1 MSRFGWAYVNDVITG
16 SAAAGGPTNSVQ
28 FNSGSGVFSGSSN
41 FMFNP
46 TTNTVTL
53 LGTLSGSSLIISA
66 SAISASA
73 YYGVSGSGGGT
84 PGGADTYLQYNS
96 GSTFA
101 GKSNLTFNYT
111 TNTLRLTGTMNAESF
126 TGSVSGAVGYFDTIV
141 LGRTSTSSSITLN
154 STNHIVAVNTAT
166 ATASVVLSLPN
177 GTGLP
182 SGKHYVIKDEGG
194 NANNRNIILSCSVF
208 GQTIDGAGALTIN
221 SPYAALNVYC
231 DGAGKYFIY

>member
-1 MSRFGWAYVNDVITG
+1 MSASTANFGTLTVSTFSPA
-16 SAAAGGPTNSVQ
+16 TNKI
-28 FNSGSGVFSGSSN
+28 
-41 FMFNP
+41 
-46 TTNTVTL
+46 TL

-66 SAISASA
+66 SAISAST
-73 YYGVSGSGGGT
+73 YYGVSGSGGT
-84 PGGADTYLQYNS
+84 PGGANTYLQYNS

-111 TNTLRLTGTMNAESF
+111 TNKLSLTGTINAESF
-126 TGSVSGAVGYFDTIV
+126 TGSISGTIGYFDTIV

-154 STNHIVAVNTAT
+154 STNHIVAINTST

-177 GTGLP
+177 ATGLP

-208 GQTIDGAGALTIN
+208 GQTIDGAGALTIS

-231 DGAGKYFIY
+231 DGVANYFIY

>member
-16 SAAAGGPTNSVQ
+16 SAAAVGPTNSVQ
-28 FNSGSGVFSGSSN
+28 FNSGSGILSGSSN
-41 FMFNP
+41 FLFDP
-46 TTNTVTL
+46 ATNKITL

-66 SAISASA
+66 SAISAST
-73 YYGVSGSGGGT
+73 YYGVSGSGGT

-101 GKSNLTFNYT
+101 GKSNLAFNYT

-126 TGSVSGAVGYFDTIV
+126 TGSVSGTIGYFDTIV

-154 STNHIVAVNTAT
+154 STNHIIAVNTAT

-177 GTGLP
+177 ATGLP

-208 GQTIDGAGALTIN
+208 GQTIDGAGDLTIN

-231 DGAGKYFIY
+231 DGGTKYFIY